1 MLDDFEFEME
11 LKQASSQSLNTSG
24 MEVGTSGSSALSLP
38 NSDSAISSGTHA
50 ISIII
55 ELIRKNNSDYFEPYL
70 FHTIRNRL
78 IQVQQ
83 HLHVQSDEGRETLET
98 AFNELVDRM
107 GVVHLGPLLEIMC
120 DRLER
125 FQQLLHKPRSSV
137 NIFYTL
143 HPGPSH
149 LFAEGTYTYNHRA
162 FDTIDIRTIS
172 NLRTICRASPLL
184 QHVTPQSTS

>member
-1 MLDDFEFEME
+1 MSEPSPGSGITDSFQNGPASNLFARQLAKRENIERLVGFMLDDFEFEME
-11 LKQASSQSLNTSG
+11 LQKASMPSAEPDSKDGEASAEAL
-24 MEVGTSGSSALSLP
+24 GSPHSPSLP

-70 FHTIRNRL
+70 FHTLRNRL

-83 HLHVQSDEGRETLET
+83 HLHVQSDEGREALEKT
-98 AFNELVDRM
+98 FNELVDRM

-137 NIFYTL
+137 RSVQL
-143 HPGPSH
+143 
-149 LFAEGTYTYNHRA
+149 
-162 FDTIDIRTIS
+162 
-172 NLRTICRASPLL
+172 
-184 QHVTPQSTS
+184 